1 MEKLKLKNM
10 TDEELISTLR
20 KYGIQHGPILG
31 TTRTLYEKKLLQY
44 EREKTK
50 FPASTSSYTSR
61 QQYSGRDF
69 DDDSDSY
76 GSRQRKRDVDDD
88 NGDSHTYEE
97 EVTRTYHY
105 PQTSYRSYSSNDN
118 VYQNISQPRYQSSY
132 SQGVE
137 PRKPIRPKQKEE
149 TTPVKRLIPIWLQLL
164 MLLLFSAFLVYMY
177 LLQTEENPFR
187 LVEGSL

>member
-105 PQTSYRSYSSNDN
+105 PQTRSYSSNDN